1 MLIDGTTSVAYYGK
15 IPFVINC
22 YDNGGRAAEATSSME
37 VILGD
42 RHQRLNGKRRT
53 AYLQNTVFRTLDGF
67 KGRFNFV
74 KTIIIEMST
83 ECTVKELMAAAAQC
97 IGVKQMA
104 IGIHEDGDTRF
115 PNSARLSWHHNED
128 LEFNSIH
135 PHYGDALFPYFPFVY
150 AISHAGNPM
159 AGMDKDT
166 EVRDHTSDLY
176 NLMRENA
183 RGFNTASAE
192 TIARKGP
199 IFAKPSEDPMRGQS
213 VRSGTVIGN
222 GGLIRVDAGLPVEAV
237 EGRVENTSAGVAGD
251 QFEEYTINSIYAH
264 RFIGR
269 AVASNLEFKVSWK
282 GYSPR
287 FDSWEPWSELK
298 DCVAVDTYA
307 FVSNFTLP
315 AAI

>member
-1 MLIDGTTSVAYYGK
+1 
-15 IPFVINC
+15 
-22 YDNGGRAAEATSSME
+22 ME

-53 AYLQNTVFRTLDGF
+53 AYLQDTVFRTLDGF

-97 IGVKQMA
+97 IGVEQMA

-115 PNSARLSWHHNED
+115 PNSARLSWHQNKD

-135 PHYGDALFPYFPFVY
+135 PHYGDPLFPFFPFVY

-166 EVRDHTSDLY
+166 DVRDHTSDLY
-176 NLMRENA
+176 NVIRENA
-183 RGFNTASAE
+183 KGFNTAFAE
-192 TIARKGP
+192 MIARKGP
-199 IFAKPSEDPMRGQS
+199 IFAKLREDPTRGHS

-222 GGLIRVDAGLPVEAV
+222 GGLIRVDSGLPIAAV
-237 EGRVENTSAGVAGD
+237 EGSGKDTSAGVAGD
-251 QFEEYTINSIYAH
+251 DREEYTINSIYAH

-269 AVASNLEFKVSWK
+269 AVARNLEFRVSWK

-287 FDSWEPWSELK
+287 FDSWEPWSELQ
-298 DCVAVDTYA
+298 DCEAVDTYA
-307 FVSNFTLP
+307 FVANFTIP
-315 AAI
+315 TV